1 MNLDGS
7 CSPPSLVPYACLAL
21 SLVYVQKNVRVT
33 NPVYGLP
40 LLHYY
45 YISPRTTVPI
55 IHCTDLTDYTAD
67 SHHTPYLS
75 LGLPRPLCRV
85 LFSIYHCDNYF
96 TEPIFSFLSL
106 VILLPVFLRFT
117 YCLAVWIL
125 FAPAWTIASDGEVK
139 RSEPVKLS
147 TQLYRE
153 KVHYSKLFKTVHAVV
168 IKMNNT
174 FQSAVIHYSCWFHI

>member
-1 MNLDGS
+1 MCKRTYVSRIRSTDFRYYTTITSHLGLQF
-7 CSPPSLVPYACLAL
+7 PSSTAL
-21 SLVYVQKNVRVT
+21 MT
-33 NPVYGLP
+33 
-40 LLHYY
+40 H
-45 YISPRTTVPI
+45 TA
-55 IHCTDLTDYTAD
+55 DLTDYTAD